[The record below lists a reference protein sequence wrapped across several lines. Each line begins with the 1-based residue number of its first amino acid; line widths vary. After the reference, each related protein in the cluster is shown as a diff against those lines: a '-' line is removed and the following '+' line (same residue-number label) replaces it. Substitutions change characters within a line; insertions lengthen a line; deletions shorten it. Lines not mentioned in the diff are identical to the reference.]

1 MYTKQKKNTVCRLN
15 IGIFPSGQLFHQ
27 IFPSSTLIL
36 LANKKGHVQFIKR
49 IRKNLSDLQPCIH
62 GARLSESAQVIGKR
76 TDELLD
82 FSVNLN
88 PLGPPKLRSVVSAA
102 YNSINY
108 YPDNRYPGLK
118 KAAAKYF
125 HVSPENIV
133 PGNGSSELIHLLA
146 QTIIESEDKVLIPS
160 PTFSEYE
167 FQCKLF
173 GAVIEYV
180 DCSMITNIQPDNFK
194 AVFLC
199 NPNNPTGKLLHR
211 KDVISLAEKCSL
223 TGVFLIVDEAFIELS
238 DPCESVV
245 DIAACNDFVIVIRSV
260 TKTFAVPGLRIG
272 FAVASPGFAGLLN
285 NIRLHWNMNSI
296 AAEVC
301 EKLLGDSQD
310 YLKRSLALIKKERE
324 WLSSKLGAFRG
335 FKPYPSDTNFIL
347 IDLVDFGLGS
357 DELTER
363 MLRQSIVIRE
373 CASFNLI
380 NHIRVAVR
388 KRSENRKL
396 IAAFTRAI
404 AQWGCELAEKEI
416 ANALDRG
423 VAARSRIDCEY
434 YPCHLEGQDCTFC
447 FCPFYPCENT
457 KTGGEVLHR
466 STGGT
471 VWSCAGCDLIHDG
484 DIADKVLK
492 ELMSGKN
499 IKDVWKL
506 VMEPHL

>member
-1 MYTKQKKNTVCRLN
+1 ML
-15 IGIFPSGQLFHQ
+15 
-27 IFPSSTLIL
+27 
-36 LANKKGHVQFIKR
+36 
-49 IRKNLSDLQPCIH
+49 DLQPCIH
-62 GARLSESAQVIGKR
+62 GARLSESAQVMGKR

-88 PLGPPKLRSVVSAA
+88 PLGPPKLRSVVTAA

-118 KAAAKYF
+118 KAAADYL

-146 QTIIESEDKVLIPS
+146 ETIIESGDKVIIPA
-160 PTFSEYE
+160 PTFGEYE

-173 GAVIEYV
+173 GAQIEHV
-180 DCSMITNIQPDNFK
+180 DSHQVTNIRTDNCK

-199 NPNNPTGKLLHR
+199 NPNNPTGSLINR
-211 KDVISLAEKCSL
+211 KDVISLAEKCASS
-223 TGVFLIVDEAFIELS
+223 GVFLIVDEAFIELS
-238 DPCESVV
+238 DPHESVA
-245 DIAACNDFVIVIRSV
+245 DIAASNDFVIVLRSI
-260 TKTFAVPGLRIG
+260 TKTFAIPGLRIG

-285 NIRLHWNMNSI
+285 NIRLHWNVNSI
-296 AAEVC
+296 AAAVC
-301 EKLLGDSQD
+301 EKLLGNSED
-310 YLKRSLALIKKERE
+310 YLKKTLSLLKIERA

-335 FKPYPSDTNFIL
+335 FKPYPSDSNFIL
-347 IDLVDFGLGS
+347 INLGDFGLGS
-357 DELTER
+357 IELTER
-363 MLRQSIVIRE
+363 MLRQGIIIRE
-373 CASFNLI
+373 CASFDLR

-396 IAAFTRAI
+396 ISAFTHVI
-404 AQWGCELAEKEI
+404 TEWGRELAEKEI
-416 ANALDRG
+416 TSALDRG

-434 YPCHLEGQDCTFC
+434 YPCHIEGQDCTFC

-457 KTGGEVLHR
+457 RTGGEVLHR

-492 ELMSGKN
+492 ELMGGKKL
-499 IKDVWKL
+499 KDIWKL
-506 VMEPHL
+506 VMGPHL